1 MSEPSDQTRE
11 QTGAAGAEPAASLG
25 AAARPSGSGVLSPS
39 DELKMLVELLRP
51 AGAELGRRWLA
62 ALLLVPAG
70 ERDAVVAAVE
80 RRIVEEFCGE
90 RGAAGASGERDGSG
104 GEPAAEVV
112 VVKGVRL

>member
-11 QTGAAGAEPAASLG
+11 QTGAAGAAALG

-70 ERDAVVAAVE
+70 EREAVVAAVE

-90 RGAAGASGERDGSG
+90 EGAAGASGERAGGG